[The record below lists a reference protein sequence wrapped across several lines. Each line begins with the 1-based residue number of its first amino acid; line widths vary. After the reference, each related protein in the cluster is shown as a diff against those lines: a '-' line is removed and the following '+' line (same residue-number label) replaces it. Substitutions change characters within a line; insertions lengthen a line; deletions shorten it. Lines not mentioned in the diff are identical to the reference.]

1 MPTEWVTW
9 ARAQFDR
16 RFRSCSVSSISR
28 FYDRGAAVIGLLRF
42 LFLGGLLI
50 AAPVFGKASERD
62 EKPDPVALWAALE
75 DAKTLLESG
84 LVASEPRGMPLSA
97 RFDLED
103 GDLQLIVY
111 LATNDGF
118 AQAIV
123 DTNTGVVRWSEPIS
137 AVDDLADA
145 SAQKAAIDRSKLSL
159 LSIVNQAVRD
169 NQGAR
174 AVDVTP
180 VLQEGHPL
188 ALITL
193 LVNGRFVKV
202 SRLME

>member
-9 ARAQFDR
+9 ARAQFDCHL
-16 RFRSCSVSSISR
+16 RSCSVSSIPR
-28 FYDRGAAVIGLLRF
+28 FYDGGAAVFGLLRF
-42 LFLGGLLI
+42 LFLGLLI

-62 EKPDPVALWAALE
+62 EQPDPVALWAALE

-84 LVASEPRGMPLSA
+84 LLASESRGMPLSA

-145 SAQKAAIDRSKLSL
+145 SAQKAAIDRAKLSL
-159 LSIVNQAVRD
+159 LSVVKQAVRD
-169 NQGAR
+169 SQGAR

-180 VLQEGHPL
+180 LLQEGPPL
-188 ALITL
+188 VLITL
-193 LVNGRFVKV
+193 LVNGRFMKV